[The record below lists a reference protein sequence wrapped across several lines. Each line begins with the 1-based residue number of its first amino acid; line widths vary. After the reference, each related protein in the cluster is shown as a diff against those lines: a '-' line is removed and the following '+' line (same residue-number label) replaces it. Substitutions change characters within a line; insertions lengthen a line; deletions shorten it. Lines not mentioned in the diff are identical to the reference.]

1 MAKVKVTLVK
11 SPIDRPARQKRTLKA
26 LKLTKMNR
34 SVEIEATPQVQGMID
49 SVSHMVVT
57 EKI

>member
-1 MAKVKVTLVK
+1 MAKVRITLVK
-11 SPIDRPARQKRTLKA
+11 SGIDRPARQKRTLIA
-26 LKLTKMNR
+26 LKLTKMNK
-34 SVEIEATPQVQGMID
+34 SVEVEVTPQVQGMID